1 MRLNTS
7 YKQILSIS
15 VPIMLGSAAQNIIVL
30 SDNVFLYHVSETDF
44 AAVGLVG
51 VFYLIIASI
60 GYGFSRGGQILIA
73 RRHGEGNLKGA
84 GNYFK
89 ALVLFELGLA
99 IILFLFLNFCSEWF
113 FALFVENQDIYRKCL
128 EYIYP
133 RSYGVFFSYVGVSF
147 VAFYTGIA
155 RTKIIVYDTLILII
169 VNIVLNYIFI
179 FGKFGIEPM
188 GIAGAG
194 WASTLAEVV
203 AFLAFFIY
211 ILFDYANKSYGITN
225 TDRISFR
232 LIRQTFDISAPI
244 VWQSIIGLGS
254 WFVFFTL
261 IENMGSRELEI
272 SNLIRNIYLILS
284 IPCWGYSAGIN
295 TLVSNFIGNRKRQA
309 VLPIIWKTAKMN
321 LLTTLLIA
329 LPVAV
334 FPEFFLYPLFG
345 SNSAKEQI
353 YVDENNNKVYDE
365 NLDYL
370 ITHEPIVLKQENG
383 LEKTLYPDSLGY
395 YMIHGKENVE
405 LEIPEFDS
413 KFSTNIQ
420 IQIIEGK
427 DHLYIDKNNNGSY
440 DLNTDSKVE
449 SLSLIKDAK
458 PLLPILILILSIF
471 SIGSIFING
480 LIGTGHT
487 KTALWIQSIFVFFYV
502 IYSIF
507 AIKILGLGLK
517 WAWSVEI
524 FYWLGILGVTFWY
537 LRSKK
542 WHLRRF

>member
-30 SDNVFLYHVSETDF
+30 SDNVFLYHVSQIDF

-51 VFYLIIASI
+51 VFYLIISSI

-73 RRHGEGNLKGA
+73 RRHGEEEYEAA

-99 IILFLFLNFCSEWF
+99 ILLFLFLTYGSAWF
-113 FALFVENQDIYRKCL
+113 FALFVENEEIYHKCL

-155 RTKIIVYDTLILII
+155 RTKIIVYDTLILIT
-169 VNIVLNYIFI
+169 VNIFFNYIMIYGHLGF
-179 FGKFGIEPM
+179 EPM

-203 AFLAFFIY
+203 AFLVFIIYLFF
-211 ILFDYANKSYGITN
+211 DKVNKAYGITN
-225 TDRISFR
+225 TKMIKLKLVS
-232 LIRQTFDISAPI
+232 QTFDVSAPI

-254 WFVFFTL
+254 WFIFFML
-261 IENMGSRELEI
+261 IENIGSRELEI
-272 SNLIRNIYLILS
+272 SNLIRNVYLILS

-309 VLPIIWKTAKMN
+309 VIPIIWKTAKMN
-321 LLTTLLIA
+321 AMNTLIFA

-345 SNSAKEQI
+345 SE
-353 YVDENNNKVYDE
+353 D
-365 NLDYL
+365 
-370 ITHEPIVLKQENG
+370 
-383 LEKTLYPDSLGY
+383 
-395 YMIHGKENVE
+395 M
-405 LEIPEFDS
+405 
-413 KFSTNIQ
+413 
-420 IQIIEGK
+420 
-427 DHLYIDKNNNGSY
+427 
-440 DLNTDSKVE
+440 
-449 SLSLIKDAK
+449 SLINEAK
-458 PLLPILILILSIF
+458 HLMPVLIAILVIF
-471 SIGSIFING
+471 SVGSIFING
-480 LIGTGHT
+480 LTGTGHT
-487 KTALWIQSIFVFFYV
+487 KTALWIQSIFVTFYI
-502 IYSIF
+502 IYSVIV
-507 AIKILGLGLK
+507 IKYLKLGLE

-524 FYWLGILGVTFWY
+524 FYWIGIISVCYWY
-537 LRSKK
+537 FKSKK
-542 WHLRRF
+542 WHMRRF

>member
-1 MRLNTS
+1 MRLKTS
-7 YKQILSIS
+7 YRQILSIS

-73 RRHGEGNLKGA
+73 RRHGEEDFKAA

-99 IILFLFLNFCSEWF
+99 VILFLFLMFGSEWF
-113 FALFVENQDIYRKCL
+113 FALFIENEDIYKKCL

-133 RSYGVFFSYVGVSF
+133 RSFGVFFSYVGCSF

-155 RTKIIVYDTLILII
+155 RTKIIVYDTLILIV
-169 VNIVLNYIFI
+169 VNIFLNYIFI
-179 FGKFGIEPM
+179 FGHFGIEPM

-203 AFLAFFIY
+203 AFLAFLAYVI
-211 ILFDYANKSYGITN
+211 FDKANKAYGITN
-225 TDRISFR
+225 TQLIKLK

-254 WFVFFTL
+254 WFIFFTF

-272 SNLIRNIYLILS
+272 SNLLRNIYLILS

-321 LLTTLLIA
+321 LWNTLLFA
-329 LPVAV
+329 VPVAA

-345 SNSAKEQI
+345 SADMSLVNEAK
-353 YVDENNNKVYDE
+353 
-365 NLDYL
+365 
-370 ITHEPIVLKQENG
+370 
-383 LEKTLYPDSLGY
+383 
-395 YMIHGKENVE
+395 
-405 LEIPEFDS
+405 
-413 KFSTNIQ
+413 
-420 IQIIEGK
+420 
-427 DHLYIDKNNNGSY
+427 HLM
-440 DLNTDSKVE
+440 
-449 SLSLIKDAK
+449 
-458 PLLPILILILSIF
+458 PILVLILSIF
-471 SIGSIFING
+471 SFGSIFING
-480 LIGTGHT
+480 LTGTGHT
-487 KTALWIQSIFVFFYV
+487 KTALWIQSIFVAFYI
-502 IYSIF
+502 IYSYII
-507 AIKILGLGLK
+507 IKVLDLGLA

-524 FYWLGILGVTFWY
+524 FYWLGIFLVCFWY
-537 LRSKK
+537 LKSKK

>member
-73 RRHGEGNLKGA
+73 RRHGEGDFRAA

-89 ALVLFELGLA
+89 ALVLFELGMA
-99 IILFLFLNFCSEWF
+99 IVLFLFLLFGSEWF
-113 FALFVENQDIYRKCL
+113 FALFVENEDIYRKCL

-133 RSYGVFFSYVGVSF
+133 RSFGVFFSYVGVSF

-155 RTKIIVYDTLILII
+155 RTKIIVYDTFILIV
-169 VNIVLNYIFI
+169 VNIVLNYILI
-179 FGKFGIEPM
+179 FGHLGFEPM

-203 AFLAFFIY
+203 AFLAFIVY
-211 ILFDYANKSYGITN
+211 LIFDKVNKAYGIT
-225 TDRISFR
+225 DRQ
-232 LIRQTFDISAPI
+232 LIKLKLVRQTFDISAPI

-254 WFVFFTL
+254 WFIFFTL

-309 VLPIIWKTAKMN
+309 VVPIIWKTAKMN
-321 LLTTLLIA
+321 LMTTLLFA
-329 LPVAV
+329 VPVAI

-345 SNSAKEQI
+345 SEDMSLVNEAK
-353 YVDENNNKVYDE
+353 
-365 NLDYL
+365 
-370 ITHEPIVLKQENG
+370 
-383 LEKTLYPDSLGY
+383 
-395 YMIHGKENVE
+395 
-405 LEIPEFDS
+405 
-413 KFSTNIQ
+413 
-420 IQIIEGK
+420 
-427 DHLYIDKNNNGSY
+427 HLM
-440 DLNTDSKVE
+440 
-449 SLSLIKDAK
+449 
-458 PLLPILILILSIF
+458 PILVLILSIF
-471 SIGSIFING
+471 SFGSIFING
-480 LIGTGHT
+480 LTGTGHT
-487 KTALWIQSIFVFFYV
+487 KTALWIQSIFVAFYI
-502 IYSIF
+502 IYSVIV
-507 AIKILGLGLK
+507 IKILGLGLD

-524 FYWLGILGVTFWY
+524 FYWVGIFIVCYWY
-537 LRSKK
+537 LKSKK
-542 WHLRRF
+542 WHLKRF

>member
-73 RRHGEGNLKGA
+73 RRHGEGDFRAA

-89 ALVLFELGLA
+89 ALVLFEFGMAVL
-99 IILFLFLNFCSEWF
+99 LFLFLMYGSEWF
-113 FALFVENQDIYRKCL
+113 FALFVENEDIYRKCL

-155 RTKIIVYDTLILII
+155 RTKIIVYDTLILIV
-169 VNIVLNYIFI
+169 VNILLNYIFI
-179 FGKFGIEPM
+179 FGHFGFEPM

-203 AFLAFFIY
+203 AFLAFVVYLI
-211 ILFDYANKSYGITN
+211 FDKVNKAYGITD
-225 TDRISFR
+225 TQ
-232 LIRQTFDISAPI
+232 LIKLKLVRQTFDISAPI

-254 WFVFFTL
+254 WFIFFTL
-261 IENMGSRELEI
+261 IENMGSRELEV

-309 VLPIIWKTAKMN
+309 VVPIIWKTAKMN
-321 LLTTLLIA
+321 LWNTLMFA
-329 LPVAV
+329 VPVAI

-345 SNSAKEQI
+345 SEDMSLVNEAKH
-353 YVDENNNKVYDE
+353 
-365 NLDYL
+365 LM
-370 ITHEPIVLKQENG
+370 PVL
-383 LEKTLYPDSLGY
+383 
-395 YMIHGKENVE
+395 V
-405 LEIPEFDS
+405 
-413 KFSTNIQ
+413 
-420 IQIIEGK
+420 
-427 DHLYIDKNNNGSY
+427 
-440 DLNTDSKVE
+440 
-449 SLSLIKDAK
+449 
-458 PLLPILILILSIF
+458 LILSIF
-471 SIGSIFING
+471 SFGSIFING
-480 LIGTGHT
+480 LTGTGHT
-487 KTALWIQSIFVFFYV
+487 KTALWIQSIFVAFYI
-502 IYSIF
+502 IYSIIV
-507 AIKILGLGLK
+507 IKVLGLGLG
-517 WAWSVEI
+517 WAWSVEV
-524 FYWLGILGVTFWY
+524 FYWAGIFGVCYWY
-537 LRSKK
+537 LKSKK
-542 WHLRRF
+542 WHLKRF

>member
-73 RRHGEGNLKGA
+73 RRHGEEDLKSA
-84 GNYFK
+84 GDYFK

-99 IILFLFLNFCSEWF
+99 VILFLFLMYGSEWF
-113 FALFVENQDIYRKCL
+113 FALFVENEDIYRKCL

-133 RSYGVFFSYVGVSF
+133 RSFGVFFSYVGVSF

-155 RTKIIVYDTLILII
+155 RTKIIVYDTLILIV
-169 VNIVLNYIFI
+169 VNIFLNYIFI
-179 FGKFGIEPM
+179 YGHFGIEPM

-203 AFLAFFIY
+203 AFLAFLLYLI
-211 ILFDYANKSYGITN
+211 FDKVNKVYGITN
-225 TDRISFR
+225 TKPIN
-232 LIRQTFDISAPI
+232 LKLVRQTFDISAPI

-254 WFVFFTL
+254 WFIFFTL
-261 IENMGSRELEI
+261 IENMGSRELEV

-309 VLPIIWKTAKMN
+309 VIPIIWKTAKMN
-321 LLTTLLIA
+321 LITTLIIVI
-329 LPVAV
+329 PVAI
-334 FPEFFLYPLFG
+334 FPKFFLYPLFG
-345 SNSAKEQI
+345 SDDTTHQL
-353 YVDENNNKVYDE
+353 YVDVDNDMTYNAKVDSLITEVPLELHLKDGSMKTIIPDESNNYPIGKKAINLTPDLKVPQDLDIPRLTLHTIDDKYFIDVNRNKVFEPEIDSMVAYRS
-365 NLDYL
+365 L
-370 ITHEPIVLKQENG
+370 IE
-383 LEKTLYPDSLGY
+383 
-395 YMIHGKENVE
+395 
-405 LEIPEFDS
+405 DS
-413 KFSTNIQ
+413 K
-420 IQIIEGK
+420 
-427 DHLYIDKNNNGSY
+427 
-440 DLNTDSKVE
+440 
-449 SLSLIKDAK
+449 
-458 PLLPILILILSIF
+458 PLMPILVLILCIF
-471 SIGSIFING
+471 SFGSIFING
-480 LIGTGHT
+480 LTGTGHT
-487 KTALWIQSIFVFFYV
+487 KTALWIQSIFVAFYI
-502 IYSIF
+502 IYSIVV
-507 AIKILGLGLK
+507 IKMLELGLV

-524 FYWLGILGVTFWY
+524 FYWLGILLVSYWY
-537 LRSKK
+537 LKGKK
-542 WHLRRF
+542 WHLKRF

>member
-15 VPIMLGSAAQNIIVL
+15 VPIMLGSAAQNVIVL

-73 RRHGEGNLKGA
+73 RRHGEEDFKAA

-99 IILFLFLNFCSEWF
+99 IILFLFLTYCSEWF
-113 FALFVENQDIYRKCL
+113 FSLFVENKEIYQKCL

-133 RSYGVFFSYVGVSF
+133 RSFGVFFSYVGVSF

-155 RTKIIVYDTLILII
+155 RTRIIVYDTFILIF
-169 VNIVLNYIFI
+169 VNIFLNYIMI
-179 FGKFGIEPM
+179 FGHLGFEPM

-194 WASTLAEVV
+194 WASTFAEVV
-203 AFLAFFIY
+203 AFLAFIIY
-211 ILFDYANKSYGITN
+211 IFFDKVNKAYGITN
-225 TDRISFR
+225 TAMIK
-232 LIRQTFDISAPI
+232 LKLVRQTFDISAPI

-254 WFVFFTL
+254 WFIFFTL

-272 SNLIRNIYLILS
+272 SNLIRNVYLILS

-309 VLPIIWKTAKMN
+309 VVPIIWKTAKMSVMN
-321 LLTTLLIA
+321 TLVFA
-329 LPVAV
+329 LPVAI

-345 SNSAKEQI
+345 SEDMTLVNEAKH
-353 YVDENNNKVYDE
+353 
-365 NLDYL
+365 LM
-370 ITHEPIVLKQENG
+370 PVL
-383 LEKTLYPDSLGY
+383 
-395 YMIHGKENVE
+395 VC
-405 LEIPEFDS
+405 
-413 KFSTNIQ
+413 
-420 IQIIEGK
+420 
-427 DHLYIDKNNNGSY
+427 
-440 DLNTDSKVE
+440 
-449 SLSLIKDAK
+449 
-458 PLLPILILILSIF
+458 ILVIF
-471 SIGSIFING
+471 SFGSIFING
-480 LIGTGHT
+480 LTGTGHT
-487 KTALWIQSIFVFFYV
+487 KTALWIQSIFVVFY
-502 IYSIF
+502 ITYSILV
-507 AIKILGLGLK
+507 IKHFNLGLQ
-517 WAWSVEI
+517 WAWGVEI
-524 FYWLGILGVTFWY
+524 FYWIGIWMVCYWY
-537 LRSKK
+537 LKSEK

>member
-30 SDNVFLYHVSETDF
+30 SDNVFLYHVSDTDF

-73 RRHGEGNLKGA
+73 RRHGENQLIGA
-84 GNYFK
+84 GEYFK
-89 ALVLFELGLA
+89 ALVLFELILA
-99 IILFLFLNFCSEWF
+99 ILLFVFLQFGSAWF
-113 FALFVENQDIYRKCL
+113 FSLFVNNQDIYQKCL

-133 RSYGVFFSYVGVSF
+133 RSFGVFFSYIGVSF

-155 RTKIIVYDTLILII
+155 RTKIIVYDTLILIV
-169 VNIVLNYIFI
+169 VNIFLNYVFI
-179 FGKFGIEPM
+179 YGKFGIEPM

-203 AFLAFFIY
+203 AFLAFFVY
-211 ILFDYANKSYGITN
+211 IMLDKANTAYGITN
-225 TDRISFR
+225 SDKISLR
-232 LIRQTFDISAPI
+232 LVRQTFDISAPI

-261 IENMGSRELEI
+261 IENMGSRELEV

-309 VLPIIWKTAKMN
+309 VIPIIVKTSKMN
-321 LLTTLLIA
+321 LATTLLFA
-329 LPVAV
+329 VPVAV

-345 SNSAKEQI
+345 SDDMSL
-353 YVDENNNKVYDE
+353 VYE
-365 NLDYL
+365 
-370 ITHEPIVLKQENG
+370 
-383 LEKTLYPDSLGY
+383 
-395 YMIHGKENVE
+395 
-405 LEIPEFDS
+405 
-413 KFSTNIQ
+413 
-420 IQIIEGK
+420 
-427 DHLYIDKNNNGSY
+427 
-440 DLNTDSKVE
+440 
-449 SLSLIKDAK
+449 AK
-458 PLLPILILILSIF
+458 PLLPILVVILAIF

-480 LIGTGHT
+480 LTGTGHT

-502 IYSIF
+502 IYSVVV
-507 AIKILGLGLK
+507 IKYLGMGLK

-524 FYWLGILGVTFWY
+524 VYWLGILLVTFWY
-537 LRSKK
+537 LKSRK
-542 WHLRRF
+542 WHLKRF